1 MRIIAAATLSFL
13 FTLPVF
19 IKYFN
24 KNFSKQIATGY
35 KFINMRN
42 SAAPYE
48 KKLKKAISKLP
59 PMILCDKCKALGYCR
74 ASTEEEDYSESK
86 RLYSIKDFESM
97 IPIRAVSSNALHYNN
112 YAMDTL
118 QKAFDA
124 FHQNDYETAI
134 LLFRMIINDNAE
146 LHEANLYVAISY
158 LFAEDYENASRFI
171 IYNSDNRYGM
181 DRDMISG
188 FLDLCIEKITDQLF
202 KNKFLEINAPSR
214 QYVLQS

>member
-1 MRIIAAATLSFL
+1 
-13 FTLPVF
+13 
-19 IKYFN
+19 
-24 KNFSKQIATGY
+24 
-35 KFINMRN
+35 MRN
-42 SAAPYE
+42 TVASYE

-74 ASTEEEDYSESK
+74 VSTEEDDFPESK

-112 YAMDTL
+112 YAEDTL

-158 LFAEDYENASRFI
+158 LFTEDYENASRFMV
-171 IYNSDNRYGM
+171 YNSDYRYGM
-181 DRDMISG
+181 DRNLISA
-188 FLDLCIEKITDQLF
+188 FLDLCTEKITDQLRE
-202 KNKFLEINAPSR
+202 NKFLEINAPSR

>member
-13 FTLPVF
+13 NTLPVF
-19 IKYFN
+19 IEYFN
-24 KNFSKQIATGY
+24 KNYSKQIITGY

-74 ASTEEEDYSESK
+74 ALTEEDFSESK

-112 YAMDTL
+112 YAVDTL

-158 LFAEDYENASRFI
+158 LFTEDYENASRFV
-171 IYNSDNRYGM
+171 IYNSDDRYGM
-181 DRDMISG
+181 DRNMISG
-188 FLDLCIEKITDQLF
+188 FLDLCTEKITDQLF
-202 KNKFLEINAPSR
+202 KNKSLEINAPSR